1 MLHAILSA
9 ALLASA
15 PATTE
20 TGLPTLVQVQAA
32 LNALETCRGL
42 TTPDCP
48 PPYRVYRIH
57 RVQCMPIPP
66 EGGREAAACRVDLSL
81 DYPDPDRNTRHR
93 DDCSRYARRDNGG
106 SGPDWEVL
114 QIRDRPCEVPSIL
127 PRDPHPAPDRPQL
140 ERALVSMH
148 TCHDLDGMTHCYV
161 QPTGASVEAARCRP
175 IAPGAE
181 GRARA
186 ACRVTASVAFGRF
199 GRQRLDDICVRLD
212 RYSAADEEPVVWG
225 AIYVPEGV
233 PCEVRP

>member
-1 MLHAILSA
+1 MLLAILSA
-9 ALLASA
+9 ALLASS

-20 TGLPTLVQVQAA
+20 AGLPSLLQVQAA

-42 TTPDCP
+42 AGPDCP
-48 PPYRVYRIH
+48 PPYRVYRVH
-57 RVQCMPIPP
+57 RAQCMHIPP
-66 EGGREAAACRVDLSL
+66 EGGRETVACRVDLSL
-81 DYPDPDRNTRHR
+81 DYPDPTQNFRRR
-93 DDCSRYARRDNGG
+93 DSCSRYARRNNEG

-114 QIRDRPCEVPSIL
+114 QIRDRPCEVPSFL

-140 ERALVSMH
+140 ERALVSML

-161 QPTGASVEAARCRP
+161 QPTGASVERARCRP

-186 ACRVTASVAFGRF
+186 ACRVTASVAYGRF

-212 RYSAADEEPVVWG
+212 RYSAADAEPVIWG
-225 AIYVPEGV
+225 AIYVPEEV
-233 PCEVRP
+233 PCEVR